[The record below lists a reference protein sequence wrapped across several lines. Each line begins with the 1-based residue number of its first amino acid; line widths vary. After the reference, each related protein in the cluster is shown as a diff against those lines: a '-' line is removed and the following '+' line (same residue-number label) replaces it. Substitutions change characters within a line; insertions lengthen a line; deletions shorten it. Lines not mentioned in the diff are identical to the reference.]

1 MALPIKRSLPS
12 LSETTSPSAGLPKTF
27 RTSLENTQSCPCKIR
42 ARGLTTIPAM
52 VKQTSNAPC
61 PTSNAQLLITALRFA
76 QLPNVERRI
85 VIPSEVEE
93 SLEIEFRDVS
103 TSLDMTKQQVS

>member
-12 LSETTSPSAGLPKTF
+12 LSETTSPSAGSPKTL

-52 VKQTSNAPC
+52 VKQTSNGQR
-61 PTSNAQLLITALRFA
+61 PTSNAQLAIATIRFA
-76 QLPNVERRI
+76 QLPNIERRI
-85 VIPSEVEE
+85 VISSEVEE
-93 SLEIEFRDVS
+93 SLEIESRDVS
-103 TSLDMTKQQVS
+103 TPLELTKQQAS